1 MDMNEY
7 AVAEIVRMRLADLR
21 ADAARHDLAAA
32 ARPQRRPL
40 RVTLGLA
47 LIRLGEAAAGDAGRR
62 LAANPS

>member
-21 ADAARHDLAAA
+21 ADAARQDLVAV
-32 ARPQRRPL
+32 ARRRRPL
-40 RVTLGLA
+40 RVALGLA
-47 LIRLGEAAAGDAGRR
+47 LIRLGRAAAGDAGRR